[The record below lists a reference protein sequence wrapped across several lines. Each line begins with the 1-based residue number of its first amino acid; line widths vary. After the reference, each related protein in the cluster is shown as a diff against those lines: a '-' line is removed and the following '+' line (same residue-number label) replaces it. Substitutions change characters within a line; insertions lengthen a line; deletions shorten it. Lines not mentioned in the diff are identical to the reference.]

1 MRHPPGVAGIG
12 AGAADAT
19 VAGALGCALGCGT
32 GSAVVAVGRAGE
44 GATGGRAGA
53 DEGLPHA
60 AKVSVSATV
69 AAAESRRNR
78 SNPVS
83 AR

>member
-1 MRHPPGVAGIG
+1 MRHPPGVAGTG
-12 AGAADAT
+12 AGAADTT
-19 VAGALGCALGCGT
+19 VAGALGCGT

-83 AR
+83 AG